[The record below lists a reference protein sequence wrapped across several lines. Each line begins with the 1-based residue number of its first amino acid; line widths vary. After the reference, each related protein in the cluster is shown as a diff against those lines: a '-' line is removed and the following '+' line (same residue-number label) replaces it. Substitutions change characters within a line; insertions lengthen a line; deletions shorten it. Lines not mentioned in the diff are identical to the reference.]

1 MRKDLKTPLEL
12 YVRMDEK
19 MIKESEKLAEKGKF
33 RDLSFASRR
42 KQLSLKMTELKFHE
56 TKSRRQQ
63 KIDNVGLKL
72 EKGTVL
78 NISI

>member
-19 MIKESEKLAEKGKF
+19 MIKESEKLAERGKF

-42 KQLSLKMTELKFHE
+42 KQLPLKMIELKFHE
-56 TKSRRQQ
+56 TKSRQQ

-72 EKGTVL
+72 ERGTVL